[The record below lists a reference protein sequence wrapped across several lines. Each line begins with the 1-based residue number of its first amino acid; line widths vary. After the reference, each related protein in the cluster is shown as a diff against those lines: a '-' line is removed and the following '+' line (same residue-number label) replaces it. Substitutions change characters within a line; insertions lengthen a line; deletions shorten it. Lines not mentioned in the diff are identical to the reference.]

1 MSEIS
6 LHKKF
11 LNGLKNKYNLTHKDL
26 IEQDYKYAGGTPDDN
41 NPRHYNYWNK
51 IKLQKPY
58 LKMPD
63 IITECVCDH
72 KIKNNC
78 FIINKNDDIIV
89 LGNCCIKKFIPKSG
103 RTCGRCGEP
112 HKNRKFN
119 LCNDCKIDACN
130 NCGGEKEEHYY
141 RCCNKCKEES
151 ESSSSEEDGDNKEEE
166 IVCKGNGECFEQ
178 IYYNTYKKNEC
189 NFGCELEYCLECN
202 TEHPKWYLDCRKG
215 LCLNCYMEISEKGNK
230 IYLDVPYNDKEEAK
244 QYGCRWNPN
253 KKKWFYYE
261 KNKNKEY
268 ITNRWTSIL

>member
-11 LNGLKNKYNLTHKDL
+11 LNGLKHKYNLTHKDL
-26 IEQDYKYAGGTPDDN
+26 IEQDYKYAGGTPDEN

-103 RTCGRCGEP
+103 RTCGKCGES

-130 NCGGEKEEHYY
+130 NCGEDKEQDYY
-141 RCCNKCKEES
+141 KFCNKCYRNQKESDNES
-151 ESSSSEEDGDNKEEE
+151 DYYLSEEENDTKKE
-166 IVCKGNGECFEQ
+166 
-178 IYYNTYKKNEC
+178 YKLKKCIEC
-189 NFGCELEYCLECN
+189 NVEKPEW
-202 TEHPKWYLDCRKG
+202 HLDCRKG
-215 LCLNCYMEISEKGNK
+215 LCLNCYMEIFEKGNK

-253 KKKWFYYE
+253 KKKWFYYQ